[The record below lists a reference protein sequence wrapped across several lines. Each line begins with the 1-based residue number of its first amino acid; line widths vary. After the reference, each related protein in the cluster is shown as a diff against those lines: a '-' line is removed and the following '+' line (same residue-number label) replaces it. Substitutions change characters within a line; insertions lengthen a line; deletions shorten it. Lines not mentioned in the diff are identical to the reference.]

1 MTPKLMI
8 FGGLGHLLR
17 ELAFV
22 YFCPMNQNFLKSS
35 VGRLRIIAF
44 LEGVSFLI
52 LTGIAMP
59 LKYMAGMPMAVKI
72 AGMAHGVFFIL
83 FIFALIDVRI
93 SRNWGFG
100 KLGVAFL
107 ASLLPFG
114 TFVLDAK
121 LLKKEMEGA

>member
-1 MTPKLMI
+1 MK
-8 FGGLGHLLR
+8 
-17 ELAFV
+17 
-22 YFCPMNQNFLKSS
+22 QNFLKSPI
-35 VGRLRIIAF
+35 GRLRIIAF

-72 AGMAHGVFFIL
+72 VGMAHGVFFIL
-83 FIFALIDVRI
+83 FVFSLIDTAI
-93 SRNWGFG
+93 SKRWGFG
-100 KLGVAFL
+100 KIAAAFL

-121 LLKKEMEGA
+121 LLKKEMVLPHPKGR